1 MLRICA
7 QCGEGR
13 PPTEGGDGE
22 GHRCLAC
29 VGHKDLTRRGTFL
42 GGGPVGTE
50 PDLRGEVLGPW
61 RLDELLGC
69 GGMST
74 VWRASHVADGRV
86 VAVKVLAAS
95 LARDPDF
102 VRRLKQ
108 EAGALA
114 RIDHPHIVRFLGQ
127 GEDRGRCY
135 VVLEY
140 HPGRNLRDEIAVA
153 RLPFA
158 RAMEIFVQT
167 CSALAHA
174 HRMGVVHRDIKP
186 ANLLVGRDDGI
197 QVLDFGI
204 ARLVHDEEALAA
216 ASRLTRTAAVLG
228 TLQYM
233 APEQLRDPRAVDHRA
248 DLFSLGVVLYEM
260 LTGTVPVGSFAPPSR
275 VVPGIPRAV
284 DRLVT
289 DLLRPDPRARP
300 ATADQVLGRATRL
313 LGSSGGLR
321 AWLVRPAAAASFA
334 GAGVALAGGLVGG
347 MIASGIQPAF
357 LQFPREVPAASRTAP
372 IASASDLRS
381 SSVTGAAAPDL
392 DWDEVEASAWGDAA
406 GFASRGGLRGGPGG
420 GDGDSPWGPVG
431 PEPTGGEAIWGKVA
445 HVPDV
450 AEAVPGSALASR
462 IDIVQTRRGR
472 QGGPL
477 ASREAVPRPG
487 TPGPSLPT
495 PPEGAAPGA
504 AVASPVP
511 PPAPGAPGGS
521 GPAGEEPPAGLSP
534 ASPGADPVSPAHAGL
549 DGGPAARRPLE
560 MGLGRAPTAPP
571 RGDGADEDR
580 LHLSLRAWTDTYGN
594 QWRAPN
600 YEEQGRKGG
609 EVLPEGH
616 GSIVIRE
623 GEVIPGLVPDSTVR
637 GVPDKNTLKLQAPE
651 PEPPDR

>member
-1 MLRICA
+1 MLRSCA
-7 QCGEGR
+7 QCGGDQ
-13 PPTEGGDGE
+13 PLTDGGDGE
-22 GHRCLAC
+22 GHGCPAC
-29 VGHKDLTRRGTFL
+29 VGHRDLTRRGTFL

-61 RLDELLGC
+61 RLDELLGS

-74 VWRASHVADGRV
+74 VWRASHVADDRV

-102 VRRLKQ
+102 VRRLQQ

-153 RLPFA
+153 RLPFP
-158 RAMEIFVQT
+158 RAMELFVQT

-204 ARLVHDEEALAA
+204 ARLVHDEEAFAA

-300 ATADQVLGRATRL
+300 PTADLVLARATRL
-313 LGSSGGLR
+313 LGSSGGIR

-334 GAGVALAGGLVGG
+334 GAGVALAGGLMGG
-347 MIASGIQPAF
+347 MIVSGIQPAF
-357 LQFPREVPAASRTAP
+357 LQFPREVPATSPESRLPTA
-372 IASASDLRS
+372 
-381 SSVTGAAAPDL
+381 TGPAGPDL
-392 DWDEVEASAWGDAA
+392 LWDEAEAQAGWDA
-406 GFASRGGLRGGPGG
+406 GGSSSRGGLRGGPGG
-420 GDGDSPWGPVG
+420 GDGDSPWGPTG
-431 PEPTGGEAIWGKVA
+431 PAAAGEAIWGKVA
-445 HVPDV
+445 RVPDV
-450 AEAVPGSALASR
+450 AEAVPGSPLASR

-472 QGGPL
+472 QGGPT

-487 TPGPSLPT
+487 APGPSLLP
-495 PPEGAAPGA
+495 PPEGSGPGA
-504 AVASPVP
+504 AVASLVP
-511 PPAPGAPGGS
+511 PSAPGAPAGS
-521 GPAGEEPPAGLSP
+521 GPAEAARSGGPSSVSPGTVTGPPPAR
-534 ASPGADPVSPAHAGL
+534 AGL
-549 DGGPAARRPLE
+549 DGDQAPRRPVE
-560 MGLGRAPTAPP
+560 MGPGRAPAAPP
-571 RGDGADEDR
+571 RGDGTGEDR

-651 PEPPDR
+651 PEPPER